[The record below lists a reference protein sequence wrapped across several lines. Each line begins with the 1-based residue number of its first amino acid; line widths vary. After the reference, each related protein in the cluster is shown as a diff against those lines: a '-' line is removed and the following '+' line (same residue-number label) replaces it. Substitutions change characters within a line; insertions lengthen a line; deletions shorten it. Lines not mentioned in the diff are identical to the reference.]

1 MAEPV
6 KVKARVKEV
15 KYVKEAKSLAFLL
28 QCEKGEWLAQIHRD
42 NIATF
47 GNRTEKEINA
57 AMEKYAETMRDIYV
71 GKDKF
76 VNAVF
81 DEDLDAKIKDHF
93 PLKY

>member
-1 MAEPV
+1 MSEPL
-6 KVKARVKEV
+6 KVKARVLEV
-15 KYVKEAKSLAFLL
+15 KYIKDVKSIAMKL
-28 QCEKGEWLAQIHRD
+28 QCDKGEWLSQIHRD

-47 GNRTEKEINA
+47 GNRTEKEIQEE
-57 AMEKYAETMRDIYV
+57 MEKYATMLRDIYV

-81 DEDLDAKIKDHF
+81 DEDLEGKIKDHV